1 LACSIA
7 AWLGERTLAELYS
20 YAIPNLIQGIS
31 QQPDSQ
37 RDPSQGEIQ
46 INGMSS
52 IAEGL
57 RKRDG
62 TNTLAKVSDT
72 DFGDAY
78 FHSLLR
84 DDNEEYLAV
93 ITKTAIKVFDLAGNE
108 KTVSAPDGYGYLST
122 ITDARSQ
129 IRATTIADY
138 TWILNTLKAP
148 EMDPALSPVTPR
160 PATHEALIW
169 VKAANYGQKYSV
181 TLNGTTV
188 DVTTATAAVIVAGS
202 TVTEVKIS
210 AAEIAENIKTGLAGV
225 SGVTIDQSGSVLHLK
240 SSSPMTIKATDA
252 RANSDITAITN
263 SVQAFTEL
271 PTIGPVGYQV
281 EIDGDPGNKWDG
293 YYVEFRPREGL
304 GTFGEGAWVETVAPG
319 TQYKI
324 KPSTM
329 PHALVRLPDGT
340 FYFGPVDGRTV
351 GTITLPKWGDRTC
364 GDYDTV
370 VDPSFVGKPINDVF
384 VYRNRLGLLADEAVV
399 LSRSGEFFQF
409 FPETATT
416 ILDSDP
422 IDISAS
428 NNRISVL
435 RYAVPYQDELIIF
448 SSQSQFRLS
457 SGDQP
462 LTSQTSRLTVLTQYE
477 ADTGLRPSQVG
488 SGVFFAQENGVWS
501 RFREF
506 AVVGSGSGVVA
517 NAADISDHVSAY
529 VPSGIF
535 KMAAN
540 DTGNAIFFISG
551 RTGYENRIYVYKFFN
566 RSDGQTAQRVQASW
580 SYWDFAGCDK
590 VLSILC
596 VREQL
601 FCLMQYGTKVYLEV
615 ISVLDRLSE
624 ETGTPYPMLLDRRV
638 SNTNVTSAP
647 MRMADGVYNA
657 ATETTTW
664 TLPYIADTTTQLWSG
679 YSTTP
684 GRKMGGVLLATIN
697 SGTTFTTRGDWS
709 NADVFAGVPY
719 QFRYRFSRFK
729 VMKEVGTGKTASNTV
744 RTQVRSAK
752 LRYHESGY
760 FQVTVSPEHRP
771 TATYTYDGTI
781 IATRGSTIGT
791 APNED
796 SDAGRYYEGVFSVP
810 IASRGEQ
817 CIVEVVNSTPLP
829 CKFSTCEWTALL
841 STNSKSL

>member
-1 LACSIA
+1 M
-7 AWLGERTLAELYS
+7 AELYS

>member
-1 LACSIA
+1 M
-7 AWLGERTLAELYS
+7 AELYS
-20 YAIPNLIQGIS
+20 YAIPNLIQGVS

-62 TNTLAKVSDT
+62 TNTLAKVSDAQ
-72 DFGDAY
+72 FGDAY

-93 ITKTAIKVFDLAGNE
+93 ITKTAIKVFDLEGNE

-122 ITDARSQ
+122 ITDARNQ

-210 AAEIAENIKTGLAGV
+210 AAEIADQIKTGLSGV

-293 YYVEFRPREGL
+293 YYVEFRPRDGL

-324 KPSTM
+324 KPDTM

-370 VDPSFVGKPINDVF
+370 VDPSFIGKPINDVF
-384 VYRNRLGLLADEAVV
+384 VYRNRLGLLADEAVI

-422 IDISAS
+422 IDITAS
-428 NNRISVL
+428 NNRVSVL

-448 SSQSQFRLS
+448 SSQNQFRLS

-477 ADTGLRPSQVG
+477 ADMGLRPSQVG

-506 AVVGSGSGVVA
+506 AVVGSGSGLVA

-540 DTGNAIFFISG
+540 DTGNAIFFISS
-551 RTGYENRIYVYKFFN
+551 RSGYENRIYVYKFFN

-580 SYWDFAGCDK
+580 SYWDFAGCDR

-596 VREQL
+596 VREKL
-601 FCLMQYGTKVYLEV
+601 YCLMEYGTKVYLEV

-638 SNTNVTSAP
+638 SNTTVTSVP
-647 MRMADGVYNA
+647 MRMADGVYDA
-657 ATETTTW
+657 ATETTSW
-664 TLPYIADTTTQLWSG
+664 TLPYTANTTTELWSG

-684 GRKMGGVLLATIN
+684 GRRMGGVLLDTIN

-719 QFRYRFSRFK
+719 LFRYRFSRFK
-729 VMKEVGTGKTASNTV
+729 VMKEVGMGKTASNTI

-760 FQVTVSPEHRP
+760 FQVTVNPEHRP

-796 SDAGRYYEGVFSVP
+796 SDAGRYYEGVFNVP

-817 CIVEVVNSTPLP
+817 CIVEVLNSTPLP

-841 STNSKSL
+841 STKSKSL

>member
-1 LACSIA
+1 MACWIA

-93 ITKTAIKVFDLAGNE
+93 ITKTVIKVFDLAGNE

-148 EMDPALSPVTPR
+148 EMDAALSPVTPR

-664 TLPYIADTTTQLWSG
+664 TLPYTANATTQLWSG

-719 QFRYRFSRFK
+719 EFRYRFSRFK
-729 VMKEVGTGKTASNTV
+729 VMKEVGTGKTASNTI

-817 CIVEVVNSTPLP
+817 CIVEVLNSTPLP

-841 STNSKSL
+841 STNSRSL

>member
-1 LACSIA
+1 LVWWAG
-7 AWLGERTLAELYS
+7 AWVEATTLAELYS
-20 YAIPNLIQGIS
+20 YSIPNLIQGIS

-46 INGMSS
+46 VNGMSS

-62 TNTLAKVSDT
+62 TNTLAKVSDAA
-72 DFGDAY
+72 FGDAY
-78 FHSLLR
+78 FHSVLR
-84 DDNEEYLAV
+84 DENEEYLAV
-93 ITKTAIKVFDLAGNE
+93 ITKTSIKVFDLAGNQ

-122 ITDARSQ
+122 ITDARNQ
-129 IRATTIADY
+129 IRASTIADY
-138 TWILNTLKAP
+138 TWVLNTLKSP
-148 EMDPALSPVTPR
+148 EMDSALSPVTAR

-169 VKAANYGQKYSV
+169 VKAANYGQKYTV

-188 DVTTATAAVIVAGS
+188 TVTTATAAVIVAGT

-210 AAEIAENIKTGLAGV
+210 AAEIADAIKTGLAGV
-225 SGVTIDQSGSVLHLK
+225 TGVTIDQSGSVLHLK
-240 SSSPMTIKATDA
+240 SSSAMTLKATDA
-252 RANSDITAITN
+252 RANADITAITN
-263 SVQAFTEL
+263 SVQSFTEL
-271 PTIGPVGYQV
+271 PTIGPRGYQI

-304 GTFGEGAWVETVAPG
+304 GNFGEGSWVETVAPG
-319 TQYKI
+319 TQYKL

-351 GTITLPKWGDRTC
+351 GTVKLPKWGERTC

-370 VDPSFVGKPINDVF
+370 PDPSFVGKSINDMF
-384 VYRNRLGLLADEAVV
+384 VYRNRLGLLSDEAVV
-399 LSRSGEFFQF
+399 LSRSGEFFEF

-422 IDISAS
+422 IDISSS

-435 RYAVPYQDELIIF
+435 RYAVPYQDELVIF
-448 SSQSQFRLS
+448 SPQSQFRLS

-462 LTSQTSRLTVLTQYE
+462 LTSQTARLTVLTQYE
-477 ADTGLRPSQVG
+477 ADMGLRPSQVG
-488 SGVFFAQENGVWS
+488 SGVFFAQQNDVWS

-506 AVVGSGSGVVA
+506 ALLGSGSGVVA
-517 NAADISDHVSAY
+517 NAVDISDHVSAY
-529 VPSGIF
+529 LPSDMF

-540 DTGNAIFFISG
+540 DTGNVLFFVSA
-551 RTGYENRIYVYKFFN
+551 RSGYENRIYVYKFFN
-566 RSDGQTAQRVQASW
+566 RSDGQSAQRVQASW

-596 VREQL
+596 VRESL
-601 FCLMQYGTKVYLEV
+601 YCLMQYGTKVYLEV
-615 ISVLDRLSE
+615 ISVMDRLAE

-638 SNTNVTSAP
+638 SNTTVTSVA
-647 MRMADGVYNA
+647 MRMANGVYNA

-664 TLPYIADTTTQLWSG
+664 TLPYTANTTTQLWSG
-679 YSTTP
+679 YSLTP
-684 GRKMGGVLLATIN
+684 GRKIGGVLLATIS
-697 SGTTFTTRGDWS
+697 SGTTFTCRGDWS

-729 VMKEVGTGKTASNTV
+729 TMKDVGIGKAASNTI
-744 RTQVRSAK
+744 RTQVRNAK
-752 LRYHESGY
+752 LRYHETGY
-760 FQVTVSPEHRP
+760 FEVTVSPEHRP
-771 TATYTYDGTI
+771 TATYKFDGTI
-781 IATRGSTIGT
+781 LATRGSAISA
-791 APNED
+791 APNEPA
-796 SDAGRYYEGVFSVP
+796 DAGRYYEGVFSIP

-841 STNSKSL
+841 TAKSKSL

>member
-1 LACSIA
+1 M
-7 AWLGERTLAELYS
+7 AELYS
-20 YAIPNLIQGIS
+20 YAIPNLIQGVS

-62 TNTLAKVSDT
+62 TNTLAKVSDAQ
-72 DFGDAY
+72 FGDAY

-93 ITKTAIKVFDLAGNE
+93 ITKTAIKVFDLEGNE

-122 ITDARSQ
+122 ITDARNQ

-210 AAEIAENIKTGLAGV
+210 AAEIADQIKTGLSGV

-293 YYVEFRPREGL
+293 YYVEFRPRDGL

-324 KPSTM
+324 KPDTM

-370 VDPSFVGKPINDVF
+370 VDPSFIGKPINDVF
-384 VYRNRLGLLADEAVV
+384 VYRNRLGLLADEAVI

-416 ILDSDP
+416 SLDSDP
-422 IDISAS
+422 IDITAS
-428 NNRISVL
+428 NNRVSVL

-477 ADTGLRPSQVG
+477 ADMGLRPSQVG

-506 AVVGSGSGVVA
+506 AVVGSGSGLVA

-540 DTGNAIFFISG
+540 DTGNAIFFISS
-551 RTGYENRIYVYKFFN
+551 RSGYENRIYVYKFFN

-580 SYWDFAGCDK
+580 SYWDFAGCDR

-596 VREQL
+596 VREKL
-601 FCLMQYGTKVYLEV
+601 YCLMEYGTKVYLEV

-638 SNTNVTSAP
+638 SNTTVTSVP
-647 MRMADGVYNA
+647 MRMADGVYDA
-657 ATETTTW
+657 ATETTSW
-664 TLPYIADTTTQLWSG
+664 TLPYTANTTTELWSG

-684 GRKMGGVLLATIN
+684 GRRMGGVLLDTIN

-719 QFRYRFSRFK
+719 LFRYRFSRFK
-729 VMKEVGTGKTASNTV
+729 VMKEVGMGKTASNTI

-760 FQVTVSPEHRP
+760 FQVTVNPEHRP

-796 SDAGRYYEGVFSVP
+796 SDAGRYYEGVFNVP

-817 CIVEVVNSTPLP
+817 CIVEVLNSTPLP

-841 STNSKSL
+841 STKSKSV

>member
-1 LACSIA
+1 M
-7 AWLGERTLAELYS
+7 AELYS
-20 YAIPNLIQGIS
+20 YSIPNLIQGIS

-46 INGMSS
+46 VNGMSS

-62 TNTLAKVSDT
+62 TNTLAKVSDAA
-72 DFGDAY
+72 FGDAY
-78 FHSLLR
+78 FHSILR
-84 DDNEEYLAV
+84 DENEEYLAV
-93 ITKTAIKVFDLAGNE
+93 ITKTSIKVFDLAGNE

-129 IRATTIADY
+129 IRASTIADY
-138 TWILNTLKAP
+138 TWVLNTLKPP
-148 EMDPALSPVTPR
+148 EMDPALSPVSPR

-169 VKAANYGQKYSV
+169 VKAANYGQKYTV

-210 AAEIAENIKTGLAGV
+210 AAEIAEAIKTGLAGV
-225 SGVTIDQSGSVLHLK
+225 TAVTIDRSGSVLHLK
-240 SSSPMTIKATDA
+240 SSSAMTLKATDA
-252 RANSDITAITN
+252 RANADITAITN
-263 SVQAFTEL
+263 SVQSFTEL
-271 PTIGPVGYQV
+271 PTIGPSGYQV

-293 YYVEFRPREGL
+293 YYVEFRPRTGL
-304 GTFGEGAWVETVAPG
+304 GTFGEGSWVETVAPG
-319 TQYKI
+319 TQFKL

-351 GTITLPKWGDRTC
+351 GTVTLPKWGERTC
-364 GDYDTV
+364 GDYETV
-370 VDPSFVGKPINDVF
+370 PDPSFVGKSINDMF
-384 VYRNRLGLLADEAVV
+384 VYRNRLGLLSDEAVV
-399 LSRSGEFFQF
+399 LSRSGEFFEF

-422 IDISAS
+422 IDISSS

-435 RYAVPYQDELIIF
+435 RYAVSYQDELVIF
-448 SSQSQFRLS
+448 SPQSQFRLS

-462 LTSQTSRLTVLTQYE
+462 LTSQTARLTVLTQYE
-477 ADTGLRPSQVG
+477 ADMGLRPSQVG
-488 SGVFFAQENGVWS
+488 SGVFFAQQNGVWS

-506 AVVGSGSGVVA
+506 ALMGSGSGVVA
-517 NAADISDHVSAY
+517 NAVDISDHVSAY
-529 VPSGIF
+529 LPSDMF

-540 DTGNAIFFISG
+540 DTGNVLFFLSG
-551 RTGYENRIYVYKFFN
+551 RSGYENRIYVYKFFN
-566 RSDGQTAQRVQASW
+566 RSDGQSAQRVQASW

-596 VREQL
+596 VRESL
-601 FCLMQYGTKVYLEV
+601 YCLMQYGTKVYLEV
-615 ISVLDRLSE
+615 ISVMDRLAE

-638 SNTNVTSAP
+638 SNTTVTSVA
-647 MRMADGVYNA
+647 MRMGNGVYNP
-657 ATETTTW
+657 ATQTTTW
-664 TLPYIADTTTQLWSG
+664 TLPYTANTTTQLWSG
-679 YSTTP
+679 YSLNP
-684 GRKMGGVLLATIN
+684 AQRMGGVLLATIT
-697 SGTTFTTRGDWS
+697 SGNTFTARGDWS

-729 VMKEVGTGKTASNTV
+729 TMKDVGIGKAASNTI
-744 RTQVRSAK
+744 RTQVRNAK
-752 LRYHESGY
+752 LRYHETGY
-760 FQVTVSPEHRP
+760 FEVTVSPEHRP
-771 TATYTYDGTI
+771 TATYKFDGTI
-781 IATRGSTIGT
+781 LATRGSTIGT
-791 APNED
+791 APNE
-796 SDAGRYYEGVFSVP
+796 SADAGRYYEGVFSIP

-841 STNSKSL
+841 TAKSKSL

>member
-1 LACSIA
+1 MWDA
-7 AWLGERTLAELYS
+7 AWGEATTLAELYS
-20 YAIPNLIQGIS
+20 YAIPNLIQGVS

-62 TNTLAKVSDT
+62 TNTLAKVSDVS
-72 DFGDAY
+72 FGDAY
-78 FHSLLR
+78 FHSILR
-84 DDNEEYLAV
+84 DENEEYLAV
-93 ITKTAIKVFDLAGNE
+93 ITKTSIKVFDLAGNE

-129 IRATTIADY
+129 IRASTIADY
-138 TWILNTLKAP
+138 TWVLNTLKAP

-169 VKAANYGQKYSV
+169 VKAANYGQKYTV

-188 DVTTATAAVIVAGS
+188 DVTTATAAVIVAGT

-210 AAEIAENIKTGLAGV
+210 AADIAEAIKTGLAGV
-225 SGVTIDQSGSVLHLK
+225 TAVTIDRSGSVLHLK
-240 SSSPMTIKATDA
+240 SSSAMTLKATDA
-252 RANSDITAITN
+252 RANADITAITN
-263 SVQAFTEL
+263 SVQSFTEL
-271 PTIGPVGYQV
+271 PTIGPSGYQI

-293 YYVEFRPREGL
+293 YYVEFRPRTGL
-304 GTFGEGAWVETVAPG
+304 GTFGEGSWVETVAPG
-319 TQYKI
+319 TQFKL

-351 GTITLPKWGDRTC
+351 GTITLPKWGERTC
-364 GDYDTV
+364 GDYETV
-370 VDPSFVGKPINDVF
+370 PDPSFVGKSINDMF
-384 VYRNRLGLLADEAVV
+384 VYRNRLGLLSDEAVV
-399 LSRSGEFFQF
+399 LSRSGEFFEF

-422 IDISAS
+422 IDISSS

-435 RYAVPYQDELIIF
+435 RYAVPYQDELVIF
-448 SSQSQFRLS
+448 SPQSQFRLS

-462 LTSQTSRLTVLTQYE
+462 LTSQTARLTVLTQYE
-477 ADTGLRPSQVG
+477 SDMGLRPSQVG
-488 SGVFFAQENGVWS
+488 SGVFFAQQNGVWS

-506 AVVGSGSGVVA
+506 ALLGSGSGVVA
-517 NAADISDHVSAY
+517 NAVDISDHVSAY
-529 VPSGIF
+529 LPSGIF
-535 KMAAN
+535 KMASN
-540 DTGNAIFFISG
+540 DTGNVLFFISG
-551 RTGYENRIYVYKFFN
+551 SSGYENRIYVYKFFN
-566 RSDGQTAQRVQASW
+566 RSDGQSAQRVQASW

-596 VREQL
+596 VRESL
-601 FCLMQYGTKVYLEV
+601 YCLMQYGTKVYLEV
-615 ISVLDRLSE
+615 ISVMDRLAE

-638 SNTNVTSAP
+638 SNTTVTSVA
-647 MRMADGVYNA
+647 MRMANGVYNA
-657 ATETTTW
+657 ATQTTTW
-664 TLPYIADTTTQLWSG
+664 TLPYTANTTTQLWSG
-679 YSTTP
+679 YSLTP
-684 GRKMGGVLLATIN
+684 GKKMGGVLLATIS
-697 SGTTFTTRGDWS
+697 SGTTLTARGDWS

-729 VMKEVGTGKTASNTV
+729 TMKDVGIGKAASNTI

-752 LRYHESGY
+752 LRYHETGY
-760 FQVTVSPEHRP
+760 FEVTVSPEHRP
-771 TATYTYDGTI
+771 TATYKFDGTI
-781 IATRGSTIGT
+781 LATRGSTIGT
-791 APNED
+791 APNEATD
-796 SDAGRYYEGVFSVP
+796 SSRYYEGVFSIP

-841 STNSKSL
+841 TTKSKSL